1 MNFSGDLNGD
11 YEKILEDNL
20 KEELE
25 WVQQEFDLLFKQKIL
40 RRNYSKDD
48 ITIGNQILDN
58 VIDNIKTN
66 NSEELLN
73 LLAITLDKIEQ
84 TFGKEFF

>member
-1 MNFSGDLNGD
+1 MNLSGD

-20 KEELE
+20 KDELE
-25 WVQQEFDLLFKQKIL
+25 WLEQEFEFLFKQKKL
-40 RRNYSKDD
+40 KHCYTKDD
-48 ITIGNQILDN
+48 ISIGNQILDN

-66 NSEELLN
+66 KSEELLS
-73 LLAITLDKIEQ
+73 LLAITLNKIEQ